1 MLQTQSESYQGRGQL
16 VVLFVVLLLSQGLC
30 ADSVSGSLNLRGGAS
45 FVLGKNLH
53 PDALLPP
60 APTFTIP
67 GKHARCACTHTVLS
81 TYTAHICIFFRT
93 SSNGTPIEISMC
105 RLRRQWSTVYYPSS
119 WHAVCVSRCMR
130 ACAPAHG
137 GASTI
142 THTYRDTNTNT
153 RAHIHTHPRAQSRIH
168 THVSAHRHTHTKNY
182 AHQQTQHTNKHTQI
196 GRKLLTK

>member
-1 MLQTQSESYQGRGQL
+1 MLQTRIQPYQGRGQF
-16 VVLFVVLLLSQGLC
+16 VVFFVVLLLSQGLC

-119 WHAVCVSRCMR
+119 WHVVCVSRCMR

-137 GASTI
+137 GAYSARVFVFVSL
-142 THTYRDTNTNT
+142 YVCVM
-153 RAHIHTHPRAQSRIH
+153 AQSRIH